1 MQRVLHLPSIHH
13 VSAYVEKILSW
24 AVALLLPVA
33 TYTLLI
39 RLAVYFME
47 LLYEIFIRY
56 QY

>member
-24 AVALLLPVA
+24 AAALLLPVA

-39 RLAVYFME
+39 RLAVYFIE